1 MVLSSVRRVYYI
13 EKTFT
18 LVHGAG
24 WHFKSYSIAL
34 FYSFVHTLDSSVVKV
49 FYSDAN
55 SYHDVV
61 LIFLICP
68 VQIQC

>member
-24 WHFKSYSIAL
+24 WYLKSYSIAL
-34 FYSFVHTLDSSVVKV
+34 FYSFVHTLDSSVVKM

-55 SYHDVV
+55 SNQDVV
-61 LIFLICP
+61 LMFLICP
-68 VQIQC
+68 VRIQG